1 MSKTIAVKRKKI
13 TIIFKKISRLK
24 SLQELLKTR
33 AREIITREIQ
43 NIKKL
48 KANKYREASVTIFKP
63 VNIKFNDF
71 VFPDLSFWNPS
82 DFFFDNLGEPPV
94 HAPDF

>member
-1 MSKTIAVKRKKI
+1 MAVKRKKI
-13 TIIFKKISRLK
+13 AITLKKISRLK

-33 AREIITREIQ
+33 ARKIITREIQ

-48 KANKYREASVTIFKP
+48 KTNKYRETSVAASEP

-71 VFPDLSFWNPS
+71 TFPDPSFWNPS
-82 DFFFDNLGEPPV
+82 DFFFDNLGELFM
-94 HAPDF
+94 HILDF